1 MADDEMVGWHHFGQ
15 GGLAGCSPWGHRESD
30 TTERLNSSNNTAFIH
45 MHTPPPTPTQ
55 VLQSTVSPALLS
67 VVWFSLHS
75 QQRGTC
81 LFCALLALVHS
92 VCTAHSP
99 PHTPRC
105 VLRWGDAPGCER
117 PSRFRRE
124 VVWPVDPRPH
134 LHAATLAS
142 ASSITGLSPDTSEF

>member
-1 MADDEMVGWHHFGQ
+1 
-15 GGLAGCSPWGHRESD
+15 
-30 TTERLNSSNNTAFIH
+30 

-99 PHTPRC
+99 PQ
-105 VLRWGDAPGCER
+105 A
-117 PSRFRRE
+117 
-124 VVWPVDPRPH
+124 DP
-134 LHAATLAS
+134 
-142 ASSITGLSPDTSEF
+142 GLSPLWRLGEPVFPVPSVDVERALSHGPGGRALSPEVGPLEEGVCPPELLMTCESSKAWQELVFRIWAFSPQGLFLWCFRVCTAYLLGAL